1 MPSLLLSSVLT
12 SASYAQECANI
23 FKSDFWDG
31 ATAEDVQRCV
41 FDTGVEVTAT
51 DKFGYTQL
59 HLAIYYG
66 ADASII
72 QSLVDAGA
80 NVNAVNKFN
89 ITPLGSSI
97 STFRYYADLTTTQIL
112 LDAGADQNL
121 KFEEGGTFL
130 HEFFRRYYFD
140 DALIAQVII
149 DSRADVNAKDDNGD
163 TPLDIAVH
171 RFHFIDALVT
181 LKNAGAVSGH

>member
-1 MPSLLLSSVLT
+1 MKFKIVLLTLLLSSVLT

-41 FDTGVEVTAT
+41 FDTGVEVTAM

-80 NVNAVNKFN
+80 NVNAVNKF
-89 ITPLGSSI
+89 
-97 STFRYYADLTTTQIL
+97 
-112 LDAGADQNL
+112 
-121 KFEEGGTFL
+121 
-130 HEFFRRYYFD
+130 
-140 DALIAQVII
+140 
-149 DSRADVNAKDDNGD
+149 
-163 TPLDIAVH
+163 
-171 RFHFIDALVT
+171 
-181 LKNAGAVSGH
+181 